1 MPIVETQP
9 TQLCADVMAAV
20 PAGVAVMTL
29 IDAAGGLHGMTISSL
44 TPVSS
49 EPPSVLMCV
58 GGNASSRPFLV
69 EGQRLCVNIL
79 AADQVAHSVGFAFGD
94 DDPFEVFE
102 WAPAADG
109 TPVLAD
115 TAAHLLCEVERVV
128 DHHEVAVVLV
138 AVRGGSIDKD
148 ETLVYRNKS
157 YFGDLI
163 PVTSGPA
170 GSREAEGG

>member
-1 MPIVETQP
+1 MELEARVAE
-9 TQLCADVMAAV
+9 LCAEVMAAM
-20 PAGVAVMTL
+20 PSGVAVMTL
-29 IDAAGGLHGMTISSL
+29 VDDAGGLHGMTISSL

-58 GGNASSRPFLV
+58 GGSASSRPFLI
-69 EGQRLCVNIL
+69 EGQRLCANIL
-79 AADQVAHSVGFAFGD
+79 AADQAAHSMGFAFGD

-102 WAPAADG
+102 WSSDEDG
-109 TPVLAD
+109 TPILAN

-128 DHHEVAVVLV
+128 DYHETAVVLA
-138 AVRGGSIDKD
+138 AVRGGSVDKD

-163 PVTSGPA
+163 PVTSGA
-170 GSREAEGG
+170 KGQW